1 MPWIAKKQG
10 ICSFRTLWITRKIA
24 KIKTIEKWKISWKH
38 IDTLLLNCYLLR
50 FDEKN
55 CNIISL
61 KRKIENILFD
71 QWRHSYLNFDQQ
83 FCRDVSSFASS
94 SIYEVIDLYLS
105 FLTDKQASSN
115 LPNAKSN
122 DLLPR

>member
-1 MPWIAKKQG
+1 MKNLVKAHRYSTAQLLFTSIWRENLQNYFVKKNQ
-10 ICSFRTLWITRKIA
+10 K
-24 KIKTIEKWKISWKH
+24 
-38 IDTLLLNCYLLR
+38 D
-50 FDEKN
+50 
-55 CNIISL
+55 
-61 KRKIENILFD
+61 LFD
-71 QWRHSYLNFDQQ
+71 QWRHSYLKFDQQ
-83 FCRDVSSFASS
+83 FCRDVISFASS

>member
-1 MPWIAKKQG
+1 MSHK
-10 ICSFRTLWITRKIA
+10 
-24 KIKTIEKWKISWKH
+24 
-38 IDTLLLNCYLLR
+38 
-50 FDEKN
+50 KN
-55 CNIISL
+55 CENKNNWKL
-61 KRKIENILFD
+61 KNLVKTHRYSTAQLLFTSIWREKLQHYFVIKIENILFD